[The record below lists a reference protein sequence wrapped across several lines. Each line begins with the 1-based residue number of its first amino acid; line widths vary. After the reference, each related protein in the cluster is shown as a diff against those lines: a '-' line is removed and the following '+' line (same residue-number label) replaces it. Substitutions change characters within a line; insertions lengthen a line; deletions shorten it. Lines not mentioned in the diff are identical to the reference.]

1 MSTTEL
7 TALCTQYKE
16 LQRLKEEITA
26 EMETVADTIKAAMG
40 TTEKLVAGQYKI
52 MYTTVNG
59 SRLDTTKLK
68 KGIAGN
74 RRRIY
79 RFHQLPPLYDQLKKS
94 PDESGN
100 FHQGNPRTEPTKPGR
115 KHYNKSALPIQG
127 GFYNE

>member
-16 LQRLKEEITA
+16 LQRLREEITA
-26 EMETVADTIKAAMG
+26 EMETISDTIKTAMG

-68 KGIAGN
+68 K
-74 RRRIY
+74 
-79 RFHQLPPLYDQLKKS
+79 
-94 PDESGN
+94 
-100 FHQGNPRTEPTKPGR
+100 
-115 KHYNKSALPIQG
+115 ALPEIAAA
-127 GFYNE
+127 FTVSTSSRRFTIN

>member
-26 EMETVADTIKAAMG
+26 EMETISDTIKAAMG
-40 TTEKLVAGQYKI
+40 TTEKLTAGQYKI

-68 KGIAGN
+68 K
-74 RRRIY
+74 
-79 RFHQLPPLYDQLKKS
+79 
-94 PDESGN
+94 
-100 FHQGNPRTEPTKPGR
+100 
-115 KHYNKSALPIQG
+115 ALPEIAAA
-127 GFYNE
+127 FTISTSSRRFTIN

>member
-26 EMETVADTIKAAMG
+26 EMETISDTIKAAMG
-40 TTEKLVAGQYKI
+40 TTEKLTAGQYKI

-68 KGIAGN
+68 KELPEIAAAFTISTSS
-74 RRRIY
+74 RRFTI
-79 RFHQLPPLYDQLKKS
+79 
-94 PDESGN
+94 N
-100 FHQGNPRTEPTKPGR
+100 
-115 KHYNKSALPIQG
+115 
-127 GFYNE
+127 

>member
-26 EMETVADTIKAAMG
+26 EMETISDTIKAAMG
-40 TTEKLVAGQYKI
+40 TTEKLTAGQYKI

-68 KGIAGN
+68 K
-74 RRRIY
+74 
-79 RFHQLPPLYDQLKKS
+79 
-94 PDESGN
+94 
-100 FHQGNPRTEPTKPGR
+100 
-115 KHYNKSALPIQG
+115 ALPEIAAA
-127 GFYNE
+127 FTVSTSSRRFTIN

>member
-26 EMETVADTIKAAMG
+26 EMETISDTIKTAMG

-68 KGIAGN
+68 K
-74 RRRIY
+74 
-79 RFHQLPPLYDQLKKS
+79 
-94 PDESGN
+94 
-100 FHQGNPRTEPTKPGR
+100 
-115 KHYNKSALPIQG
+115 ALPEIAAA
-127 GFYNE
+127 FTVSTSSRRFTIN

>member
-1 MSTTEL
+1 MSTAEL

-26 EMETVADTIKAAMG
+26 EMETISDTIKTAMG

-68 KGIAGN
+68 K
-74 RRRIY
+74 
-79 RFHQLPPLYDQLKKS
+79 
-94 PDESGN
+94 
-100 FHQGNPRTEPTKPGR
+100 
-115 KHYNKSALPIQG
+115 ALPEIAAA
-127 GFYNE
+127 FTVSTSSRRFTIN

>member
-26 EMETVADTIKAAMG
+26 EMETISDTIKTAMG

-68 KGIAGN
+68 K
-74 RRRIY
+74 
-79 RFHQLPPLYDQLKKS
+79 
-94 PDESGN
+94 
-100 FHQGNPRTEPTKPGR
+100 
-115 KHYNKSALPIQG
+115 ALPEIAAA
-127 GFYNE
+127 FTISTSSRRFTIN